1 MDRLF
6 ELEQRA
12 LGENAKLLGDSSLS
26 HLRKY
31 KYSGVDRSIL
41 SKYVLNAF
49 WTWCAER
56 MPLWLAPNCI
66 TLIGISSIVFCN
78 FLVLVYQAGDLTTP
92 MPRAVYL
99 FIAFSFFFY
108 QTMDNID
115 GKQARRTGTSS
126 PLGELFDH
134 GIDSLNCLW
143 GALLMITTLSEGS
156 GWAGVINLL
165 APTIG
170 MYFSAWE
177 TYYTKTLFLDYL
189 NAPTEG
195 LIVAV
200 MFHLTSGLF
209 GPETLS
215 ESKIYGTDL
224 PLGMLWTIPLP
235 ISVIALHI
243 PSCVKNVYLLD
254 PSAFTVGPLSSL
266 WPLALLVISILVWCA
281 GPESVIL
288 NSDVSQGHLFLFG
301 WALSFT
307 FGRMTTTIILSH
319 LCHQRFPKI
328 SFPLVLLSAGAV
340 FYGFLPML
348 GLNLTFISE
357 LTYLRLY
364 FALSALYFFGFSH
377 LVIDRLTHYLG
388 IRAFTV
394 GTF

>member
-1 MDRLF
+1 MDRVF
-6 ELEQRA
+6 ELEQRI
-12 LGENAKLLGDSSLS
+12 LGENSKLLGDASLS

-41 SKYVLNAF
+41 SKYVLNPF
-49 WTWCAER
+49 WTWCVGL
-56 MPLWLAPNCI
+56 MPMWLAPNCI
-66 TLIGISSIVFCN
+66 TLIGISSILLCN
-78 FLVLVYQAGDLTTP
+78 FFVLVYQGGDLTSP

-99 FIAFSFFFY
+99 FTAFSFFFY

-115 GKQARRTGTSS
+115 GKQARRTGMSS

-143 GALLMITTLSEGS
+143 GALLMISTLSEGS
-156 GWAGVINLL
+156 GWAGVANLL
-165 APTIG
+165 APTVG
-170 MYFSAWE
+170 MFFSTWE

-209 GPETLS
+209 GPLTLV
-215 ESKIYGTDL
+215 ESKIYGTNL
-224 PLGMLWTIPLP
+224 PLGTLWTIPL
-235 ISVIALHI
+235 IFSVLVLHI
-243 PSCVKNVYLLD
+243 PSCIRNVRRLD
-254 PSAFTVGPLSSL
+254 PNSFAAGPLTSL
-266 WPLALLVISILVWCA
+266 WPLALLVTSILAWCA
-281 GPESVIL
+281 GPNSIIL
-288 NSDVSQGHLFLFG
+288 NSDVSQGHLYLFG

-319 LCHQRFPKI
+319 LCHQRFPKL
-328 SFPLVLLSAGAV
+328 SFPLVLLSAGAL
-340 FYGFLPML
+340 FYGFLPTL
-348 GLNLTFISE
+348 GLNVTLLSE
-357 LTYLRLY
+357 LSYLRVY
-364 FALSALYFFGFSH
+364 FALSALYFFGFSS

-394 GTF
+394 RTF